1 MFSTSNV
8 ERAWCALK
16 RLHPLIAA
24 TLSERADGSGFYFTV
39 SKRNLNILRPNE
51 LAYFSIKSDADA
63 FAYGNKALNAPPT
76 LSNDLLGQLW
86 LMRVSDRDPQAPGSA
101 VWHLIF
107 SMRHCIMDGMAVYN
121 QIRIFLDI
129 LTSKEIPLN
138 YIPPQDFKN
147 YLDLHPPIDDLNPY
161 RDSISRL
168 RWRRAIAKVIEQNR
182 TARTKVLP

>member
-1 MFSTSNV
+1 
-8 ERAWCALK
+8 
-16 RLHPLIAA
+16 
-24 TLSERADGSGFYFTV
+24 
-39 SKRNLNILRPNE
+39 
-51 LAYFSIKSDADA
+51 
-63 FAYGNKALNAPPT
+63 
-76 LSNDLLGQLW
+76 
-86 LMRVSDRDPQAPGSA
+86 
-101 VWHLIF
+101 
-107 SMRHCIMDGMAVYN
+107 MDGMAVYN